1 MKNYGKIFKMMMLV
15 LLIISVA
22 LLVWGFIV
30 GFETKDAQAVN
41 VLLYWAYA
49 MIALALIACLVVG
62 LIISIKN
69 NPKSLVKIL
78 IGIVAVAAICL
89 VAYLISPGNP
99 AVGLTIDQ
107 PSAGTLKL
115 TDTILNL
122 TYFTGAL
129 AIVAIVVGEVV
140 MSIRNKK

>member
-1 MKNYGKIFKMMMLV
+1 MKNYGKTFKLMLLV

-49 MIALALIACLVVG
+49 MIVIALIACLVVG

-69 NPKSLVKIL
+69 NPKSLVKY
-78 IGIVAVAAICL
+78 GIVLACAAVLCL
-89 VAYLISPGNP
+89 IAYLLAKGNP
-99 AVGLTIDQ
+99 AVGLTTDQ
-107 PSAGTLKL
+107 PDFQTLKL
-115 TDTILNL
+115 TDSILNL
-122 TYFTGAL
+122 TYICGVA
-129 AIVAIVVGEVV
+129 AIVSIIVGEIV
-140 MSIRNKK
+140 MAVRNK